1 MDRASSN
8 GASGSNAGA
17 DASDDSAM
25 NLPPLSELQVT
36 IREDHVLEGAL
47 DVRFNFD
54 LTFHRQMMG
63 MLFTYLQSQLRH
75 RIRNSVF
82 VCFLIG
88 FSVLFSIYR
97 VSSCTF

>member
-1 MDRASSN
+1 MIQIERYANHRFGHLVERASTTGGAA
-8 GASGSNAGA
+8 GASFG
-17 DASDDSAM
+17 DASGDSAM

-63 MLFTYLQSQLRH
+63 MP
-75 RIRNSVF
+75 
-82 VCFLIG
+82 
-88 FSVLFSIYR
+88 
-97 VSSCTF
+97 